1 MGLEGLEDEILR
13 SQIDMST
20 MSSSTAGPRPMAAAP
35 LKRKHPKHIKR
46 NLQNATFILP
56 RTGERIH
63 RNDHRNSRYN
73 ILDPSNFDGPSNN
86 AHETSPLLPFH
97 RPLSPGILEAAY
109 HNTKVKG
116 RQLYHWLG
124 SRAGRNVLKC
134 SIAYIIACQGTFLP
148 FLYNWLGKG
157 DGKHMVATIVV
168 YFHPGRSAGG
178 MVEAVIC
185 GVVAFIYYV
194 FIAVS
199 SMAVSVL
206 CESQF
211 EMIIL
216 GYVLVLTIFVG
227 GGLGFVGWVK
237 QRMANPLVN
246 VACSLTSLAII
257 TIITKENAVQ
267 TAVFSD
273 DKIVQV
279 SKMLVYGMVTSTV
292 INLLIWPLNARTSL
306 RQSMIGTTFAISDML
321 TAITTSFLKGSDDDL
336 NTEEF
341 RAANKRFAAEY
352 AALTK
357 NLHEARME
365 HYVVGHEDQYH
376 VEAKVVNCM
385 QRLAQD
391 IGGLRSAANTQFAL
405 LKEPILHGNV
415 TPASPRSM
423 SIGSAFGAS
432 INASLR
438 AKHDRFSQLTA
449 IEEAS
454 EETSDA
460 EMENGRFDARRGT
473 MDSEMLDLPTIRTPA
488 EIFARF
494 MRHLGPSMK
503 SLTIT
508 LHEILDELPFGP
520 APDFQIT
527 INEQFLPSL
536 NDALELYSNARAD
549 ALAHLYRSKDLGAD
563 RVESVEADFEEV
575 AASCGHYSFC
585 LQDFAITIKKYL
597 EILEELKEE
606 LDSPSRRSWRWL
618 KFWAPKGKAQLA
630 AEEFVE
636 NAMLNATEIVIKKD
650 VPKVRLRKPSKER
663 MSFMQK
669 VWRQVNRAIHF
680 FEREDIR
687 FAIKVGV
694 GAAVWAMF
702 AFLPATRPFY
712 GHWRGEWG
720 LLSYMLVCSMTSGG
734 GNATAIA
741 RFNGTFMGAL
751 ISIVVWITCQGN
763 PFALCVCSFFVS
775 GYCFYLI
782 TAAGKAPLGRFLLLT
797 YNLSVLYAYA
807 LSVRQQ
813 RDSEDDDDEGG
824 VNPIITEISLHR
836 LVAVFGGCL
845 WGLFVTNVI
854 WPSSARHRFKNGL
867 AALWLRMGLI
877 WKRDPLSSILVA
889 DHESSYMNLREE
901 FALQTYVMNLDALRS
916 AAASE
921 FELDG
926 PFRSAEYRRIMD
938 STKLMLDAFHAMN
951 VVIAMNIVATPGE
964 MALLE
969 FTKHE
974 RKDVSNRICHL
985 FQVLA
990 SSLMLEYP
998 VAVNDVMP
1006 SLVVPRDRLLSKIFQ
1021 FRRDESV
1028 RMEMAKSR
1036 GSPLKDEVEQIE
1048 PLSLIDAQIDESLNG
1063 KPDDEQNGKKDKG
1076 KEPNGSSSNS
1086 AIAFG
1091 KPIAKDEDYALLY
1104 AYALVTGQLGE
1115 EIEKVEREI
1124 EGLFGR
1130 LDDSSRW

>member
-1 MGLEGLEDEILR
+1 
-13 SQIDMST
+13 
-20 MSSSTAGPRPMAAAP
+20 
-35 LKRKHPKHIKR
+35 
-46 NLQNATFILP
+46 
-56 RTGERIH
+56 
-63 RNDHRNSRYN
+63 
-73 ILDPSNFDGPSNN
+73 
-86 AHETSPLLPFH
+86 
-97 RPLSPGILEAAY
+97 
-109 HNTKVKG
+109 
-116 RQLYHWLG
+116 
-124 SRAGRNVLKC
+124 
-134 SIAYIIACQGTFLP
+134 
-148 FLYNWLGKG
+148 
-157 DGKHMVATIVV
+157 MVATIVV

-185 GVVAFIYYV
+185 GVCAFVYYV

-199 SMAVSVL
+199 SMAVSVV

-216 GYVLVLTIFVG
+216 GYVLVLTVFVG

-279 SKMLVYGMVTSTV
+279 SKMLVYGMVTSTLV
-292 INLLIWPLNARTSL
+292 NLLIWPHNARTSL

-336 NTEEF
+336 KTDEF
-341 RAANKRFAAEY
+341 RAANKRFTAEY

-391 IGGLRSAANTQFAL
+391 IGGLRSAANTQFSL
-405 LKEPILHGNV
+405 LKEPVVHGNV
-415 TPASPRSM
+415 TPASPRTM
-423 SIGSAFGAS
+423 TIGAAFGAS
-432 INASLR
+432 INASLK

-460 EMENGRFDARRGT
+460 ETEPRAFHGHRRET

-520 APDFQIT
+520 APGFKIT
-527 INEQFLPSL
+527 INEHFLPSL

-549 ALAHLYRSKDLGAD
+549 ALAHLYRTKDLGAD

-650 VPKVRLRKPSKER
+650 VPKVRLRKASSQK
-663 MSFMQK
+663 MSVMQK
-669 VWRQVNRAIHF
+669 VWRQVNRIIHF

-751 ISIVVWITCQGN
+751 ISIVVWIACQGN
-763 PFALCVCSFFVS
+763 PYALCVCSFFVS

-836 LVAVFGGCL
+836 VVAVVMGCL

-921 FELDG
+921 FELSG
-926 PFRSAEYRRIMD
+926 PFKSAEYRRIMD
-938 STKLMLDAFHAMN
+938 STRLMLDAFHAMN
-951 VVIAMNIVATPGE
+951 VVIAMNIVATTGE

-969 FTKHE
+969 FTREE
-974 RKDVSNRICHL
+974 RRDVSRRICHL

-1021 FRRDESV
+1021 FRKDEAI
-1028 RMEMAKSR
+1028 RLEMAKIR
-1036 GSPLKDEVEQIE
+1036 GSPLKDEIE
-1048 PLSLIDAQIDESLNG
+1048 PLSLIDAEIDKSLNS
-1063 KPDDEQNGKKDKG
+1063 KPTVENGNSNSNSNSNTHKDVNGKG
-1076 KEPNGSSSNS
+1076 KETD
-1086 AIAFG
+1086 IAFG

-1115 EIEKVEREI
+1115 EIEKVEQEI
-1124 EGLFGR
+1124 EGLFGS
-1130 LDDSSRW
+1130 LDDASRW